1 MSKIS
6 ILKLRVPSSL
16 AAVAKVKKKLK
27 ERLLKEKLR
36 WARALTYLLL
46 AGMSAPSFAVVTPNP
61 PELAAK
67 GYVLMDFQ
75 SGSIIAE
82 QNSRAILAPASL
94 TKLMTAYVVGQEVKA
109 GRLTWQD
116 KVSVSEN
123 AWSAKFSESSKMF
136 IQPGDEISVL
146 NLMKGVIIQ
155 SGNDASVALAEHIAG
170 SEQAFVSLMNGWAKS
185 LGLQDTNFVNAHG
198 LDGEGIQTSP
208 LDMAILMK
216 SIIRDVPDVYALY
229 QERRFTWNKITQYN
243 RNKLLWDKSI
253 DVDGG
258 KTGYTEN
265 AGYSLVSSA
274 TEGKMRLISVVMGTT
289 SPQARTSASKNLLS
303 YGFRFYDTKQVMQQ
317 NRIESQVRVWKGN
330 TEQVGAKIAED
341 AYLTMPRGLVDSLQ
355 KSVVITEPLLAPIE
369 QGAEVGR
376 VVWKSN
382 GNTVASFA
390 LVAEQSVEQGTWIV
404 RLWDGIQ
411 LWLRGLFS
419 DLIGRIEVSE

>member
-1 MSKIS
+1 MKF
-6 ILKLRVPSSL
+6 K
-16 AAVAKVKKKLK
+16 A
-27 ERLLKEKLR
+27 KLR
-36 WARALTYLLL
+36 WRLALVCLTL
-46 AGMSAPSFAVVTPNP
+46 AGISTPSLAVVTPNP
-61 PELAAK
+61 PELPAK

-75 SGSIIAE
+75 SGTIIAE

-94 TKLMTAYVVGQEVKA
+94 TKLMTAYVIGQEIKS

-136 IQPGDEISVL
+136 IQPGDEISVS

-185 LGLQDTNFVNAHG
+185 LGLRDTNFVNAHG

-208 LDMAILMK
+208 LDMAILMR
-216 SIIRDVPDVYALY
+216 SIIKDVPDVYALY
-229 QERRFTWNKITQYN
+229 QERLFKWNEITQYN

-253 DVDGG
+253 NVDGG

-274 TEGKMRLISVVMGTT
+274 TEGKMRLISVVMGTN
-289 SPQARTSASKNLLS
+289 SPQARTTASKNLLS

-317 NRIESQVRVWKGN
+317 NQVESQVRVWKGDI
-330 TEQVGAKIAED
+330 EQVSAKIAED

-355 KSVVITEPLLAPIE
+355 KSVVMIDPLIAPVE
-369 QGAEVGR
+369 QGAEVGK

-382 GNTVASFA
+382 GNMVASYV
-390 LVAEQSVEQGTWIV
+390 LVADQPVKQGSWMV
-404 RLWDGIQ
+404 RLWDSVK
-411 LWLRGLFS
+411 LWFSGLFS
-419 DLIGRIEVSE
+419 DLMGRIEVNE

>member
-1 MSKIS
+1 MSPVSVLKFRVIS
-6 ILKLRVPSSL
+6 YF
-16 AAVAKVKKKLK
+16 AVKAKTKMKF
-27 ERLLKEKLR
+27 RAKLR
-36 WARALTYLLL
+36 WRLALVCLTL
-46 AGMSAPSFAVVTPNP
+46 AVISAPSLAVVTPNP
-61 PELAAK
+61 PELPAK

-75 SGSIIAE
+75 SGTIIAE

-94 TKLMTAYVVGQEVKA
+94 TKLMTAYVIGQEIKS

-136 IQPGDEISVL
+136 IQPGDEISVS

-198 LDGEGIQTSP
+198 LDVEGIQTSP
-208 LDMAILMK
+208 LDMAILMR
-216 SIIRDVPDVYALY
+216 SIIKDVPDVYALY
-229 QERRFTWNKITQYN
+229 QERLFKWNEITQYN

-253 DVDGG
+253 NVDGG

-274 TEGKMRLISVVMGTT
+274 TEGKMRLISVVMGTN
-289 SPQARTSASKNLLS
+289 SPQARTTASKNLLS

-317 NRIESQVRVWKGN
+317 NQVESQVRVWKGDI
-330 TEQVGAKIAED
+330 EQVSAKIAED

-355 KSVVITEPLLAPIE
+355 KSVVMIDPLIAPVE
-369 QGAEVGR
+369 QGAEVGK

-382 GNTVASFA
+382 GTTVASYA
-390 LVAEQSVEQGTWIV
+390 LVADQTVEQGSWMV
-404 RLWDGIQ
+404 RLWDSVK
-411 LWLRGLFS
+411 LWFGGLFS
-419 DLIGRIEVSE
+419 DLMGRIEVNE

>member
-1 MSKIS
+1 MRKVSV
-6 ILKLRVPSSL
+6 LKFRVSSYF
-16 AAVAKVKKKLK
+16 AVKAKTKMKFKA
-27 ERLLKEKLR
+27 KLR
-36 WARALTYLLL
+36 WRLALACLTL
-46 AGMSAPSFAVVTPNP
+46 AGISTPSLAVVTPNP
-61 PELAAK
+61 PELPAK

-75 SGSIIAE
+75 SGTIIAE

-94 TKLMTAYVVGQEVKA
+94 TKLMTAYVIGQEIKS

-136 IQPGDEISVL
+136 IQPGDEISVS

-208 LDMAILMK
+208 LDMAILMR
-216 SIIRDVPDVYALY
+216 SIIKDVPDVYVLY
-229 QERRFTWNKITQYN
+229 QERLFKWNEITQYN

-253 DVDGG
+253 NVDGG

-274 TEGKMRLISVVMGTT
+274 TEGKMRLISVVMGTN
-289 SPQARTSASKNLLS
+289 SPQARTTASKNLLS
-303 YGFRFYDTKQVMQQ
+303 YGFRFYDTKQVMQHNQ
-317 NRIESQVRVWKGN
+317 VESQVRVWKGDI
-330 TEQVGAKIAED
+330 EQVSAKIAED

-355 KSVVITEPLLAPIE
+355 KSVVMIDPLIAPVE
-369 QGAEVGR
+369 QGSEVGK

-382 GNTVASFA
+382 GTTVASYA
-390 LVAEQSVEQGTWIV
+390 LVADQTVEQGSWMV
-404 RLWDGIQ
+404 RLWDSVK
-411 LWLRGLFS
+411 LWFGGLFS
-419 DLIGRIEVSE
+419 DLMGRIEVNE

>member
-1 MSKIS
+1 MSPVS
-6 ILKLRVPSSL
+6 VLKFRVTSYF
-16 AAVAKVKKKLK
+16 AVKSKTKMKF
-27 ERLLKEKLR
+27 RTKLR
-36 WARALTYLLL
+36 WRLALACLTLV
-46 AGMSAPSFAVVTPNP
+46 GISAPSLAVVTPNP
-61 PELAAK
+61 PELPAK

-75 SGSIIAE
+75 SGTIIAE

-94 TKLMTAYVVGQEVKA
+94 TKLMTAYVIGQEIKS

-136 IQPGDEISVL
+136 IQPGEEISVS

-208 LDMAILMK
+208 LDMAILMR
-216 SIIRDVPDVYALY
+216 SIIKDVPDVYALY
-229 QERRFTWNKITQYN
+229 QERLFKWNEITQYN

-253 DVDGG
+253 NVDGG

-274 TEGKMRLISVVMGTT
+274 TEGKMRLISVVMGTN
-289 SPQARTSASKNLLS
+289 SPQARTTASKNLLS

-317 NRIESQVRVWKGN
+317 NQVESQVRVWKGDI
-330 TEQVGAKIAED
+330 EQVSAKIAED

-355 KSVVITEPLLAPIE
+355 KSVVMIDPLIAPVE
-369 QGAEVGR
+369 QGAEVGK

-382 GNTVASFA
+382 GNTVASYV
-390 LVAEQSVEQGTWIV
+390 LVADQSVKQGSWMV
-404 RLWDGIQ
+404 RLWDSVK
-411 LWLRGLFS
+411 LWFSGLFS
-419 DLIGRIEVSE
+419 DLMGRIEVNE

>member
-1 MSKIS
+1 MSQVFVVKFRVIS
-6 ILKLRVPSSL
+6 YFIV
-16 AAVAKVKKKLK
+16 VAKTKMKFKA
-27 ERLLKEKLR
+27 KLR
-36 WARALTYLLL
+36 WRLALAWLTL
-46 AGMSAPSFAVVTPNP
+46 AGISAPSLAVVTSNP
-61 PELAAK
+61 PELPAK

-75 SGSIIAE
+75 SGSIIAD

-94 TKLMTAYVVGQEVKA
+94 TKLMTAYVIGQEIKS

-123 AWSAKFSESSKMF
+123 AWSAKFPESSKMF
-136 IQPGDEISVL
+136 IQPGDEISVS

-208 LDMAILMK
+208 LDMAILMQ
-216 SIIRDVPDVYALY
+216 SIIKDVPDVYALY
-229 QERRFTWNKITQYN
+229 QERLFKWNEITQYN

-253 DVDGG
+253 NVDGG

-274 TEGKMRLISVVMGTT
+274 TEGKMRLISVVMGTN

-303 YGFRFYDTKQVMQQ
+303 YGFRFYDTKQVMQRNQ
-317 NRIESQVRVWKGN
+317 VESQVRVWKGDI
-330 TEQVGAKIAED
+330 EQVSAKIAED

-355 KSVVITEPLLAPIE
+355 KSVVMIDPLIAPVE
-369 QGAEVGR
+369 QGSEVGK

-382 GNTVASFA
+382 GNTVASYT
-390 LVAEQSVEQGTWIV
+390 LVADQTVEQGSWMV
-404 RLWDGIQ
+404 RLWDSVK
-411 LWLRGLFS
+411 LWFGGLFS
-419 DLIGRIEVSE
+419 DLMGRIEVNE

>member
-1 MSKIS
+1 MSQVFVVKFRVIS
-6 ILKLRVPSSL
+6 YFIV
-16 AAVAKVKKKLK
+16 VAKTKMKFKA
-27 ERLLKEKLR
+27 KLR
-36 WARALTYLLL
+36 WRLALAWLTL
-46 AGMSAPSFAVVTPNP
+46 AGISAPSLAVVTSNP
-61 PELAAK
+61 PELPAK

-75 SGSIIAE
+75 SGSIIAD

-94 TKLMTAYVVGQEVKA
+94 TKLMTAYVIGQEIKS

-123 AWSAKFSESSKMF
+123 AWSAKFPESSKMF
-136 IQPGDEISVL
+136 IQPGDEISVS

-208 LDMAILMK
+208 LDMAILMQ
-216 SIIRDVPDVYALY
+216 SIIKDVPDVYALY
-229 QERRFTWNKITQYN
+229 QERLFKWNEITQYN

-253 DVDGG
+253 NVDGG

-274 TEGKMRLISVVMGTT
+274 TEGKMRLISVVMGTN

-303 YGFRFYDTKQVMQQ
+303 YGFRFYDTKQVMQRNQ
-317 NRIESQVRVWKGN
+317 
-330 TEQVGAKIAED
+330 A
-341 AYLTMPRGLVDSLQ
+341 
-355 KSVVITEPLLAPIE
+355 
-369 QGAEVGR
+369 
-376 VVWKSN
+376 
-382 GNTVASFA
+382 
-390 LVAEQSVEQGTWIV
+390 
-404 RLWDGIQ
+404 
-411 LWLRGLFS
+411 
-419 DLIGRIEVSE
+419 

>member
-1 MSKIS
+1 MSPVSVLKFRVIS
-6 ILKLRVPSSL
+6 YF
-16 AAVAKVKKKLK
+16 AVKAKTKMKF
-27 ERLLKEKLR
+27 RAKLR
-36 WARALTYLLL
+36 WRLALVCLTL
-46 AGMSAPSFAVVTPNP
+46 AVISAPSLAVVTPNP
-61 PELAAK
+61 PELPAK

-75 SGSIIAE
+75 SGTIIAE

-94 TKLMTAYVVGQEVKA
+94 TKLMTAYVIGQEIKS

-136 IQPGDEISVL
+136 IQPGDEISVS

-208 LDMAILMK
+208 LDMAILMR
-216 SIIRDVPDVYALY
+216 SIIKDVPDVYALY
-229 QERRFTWNKITQYN
+229 QERLFKWNEITQYN

-253 DVDGG
+253 NVDGG

-274 TEGKMRLISVVMGTT
+274 TEGKMRLISVVMGTN
-289 SPQARTSASKNLLS
+289 SPQARTTASKNLLS

-317 NRIESQVRVWKGN
+317 NQVESQVRVWKGDI
-330 TEQVGAKIAED
+330 EQVSAKIAED

-355 KSVVITEPLLAPIE
+355 KSVVMIDPLIAPVE
-369 QGAEVGR
+369 QGSEVGK

-382 GNTVASFA
+382 GTTVASYA
-390 LVAEQSVEQGTWIV
+390 LVADQTVEQGSWMV
-404 RLWDGIQ
+404 RLWDSVK
-411 LWLRGLFS
+411 LWFGGLFS
-419 DLIGRIEVSE
+419 DLMGRIEVNE

>member
-1 MSKIS
+1 MSLFAV
-6 ILKLRVPSSL
+6 LKLRVSSYFAYL
-16 AAVAKVKKKLK
+16 A
-27 ERLLKEKLR
+27 
-36 WARALTYLLL
+36 L
-46 AGMSAPSFAVVTPNP
+46 AGISTPSLAVVTPNL
-61 PELAAK
+61 PELPAK

-75 SGSIIAE
+75 SGTIIAE

-94 TKLMTAYVVGQEVKA
+94 TKLMTAYVIGQEIKS

-136 IQPGDEISVL
+136 IQPGEEISVS

-208 LDMAILMK
+208 LDMAILMR
-216 SIIRDVPDVYALY
+216 SIIKDVPDVYALY
-229 QERRFTWNKITQYN
+229 QERLFKWNEITQYN

-253 DVDGG
+253 NVDGG

-274 TEGKMRLISVVMGTT
+274 TEGKMRLISVVMGTN
-289 SPQARTSASKNLLS
+289 SPQARTTASKNLLS

-317 NRIESQVRVWKGN
+317 NQVESQVRVWKGDI
-330 TEQVGAKIAED
+330 EQVSAKIVED

-355 KSVVITEPLLAPIE
+355 KSVVMIDPLIAPVE
-369 QGAEVGR
+369 QGAEVGK

-382 GNTVASFA
+382 GNTVASYV
-390 LVAEQSVEQGTWIV
+390 LVADQSVKQGSWMV
-404 RLWDGIQ
+404 RLWDSVK
-411 LWLRGLFS
+411 LWFSGLFS
-419 DLIGRIEVSE
+419 DLMGRIEVNE